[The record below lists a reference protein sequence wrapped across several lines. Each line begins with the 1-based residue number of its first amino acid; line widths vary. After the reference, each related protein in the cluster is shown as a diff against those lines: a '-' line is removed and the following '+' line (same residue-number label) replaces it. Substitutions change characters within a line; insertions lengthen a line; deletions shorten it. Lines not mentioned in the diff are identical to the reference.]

1 MKSNF
6 NLITLAFI
14 SFIFV
19 HGCDNAVNNNKAN
32 KNTNSAVV
40 TSSVEPL
47 ASPVEIPY
55 DSKLN
60 AANFVKLETGMK
72 YAEVAKIL
80 GSKGEILSEGENAGA
95 KIVMYK
101 WSGAGG
107 SFIKVVFQDGKL
119 LDKVQTGLR

>member
-14 SFIFV
+14 GFIFV

-60 AANFVKLETGMK
+60 VANFIKLENGMK
-72 YAEVAKIL
+72 YADVVKIL
-80 GSKGEILSEGENAGA
+80 GSKGEIISESEVSAA
-95 KIVMYK
+95 KIVVYK

-107 SFIKVVFQDGKL
+107 SFVKVVFQDGKL
-119 LDKVQTGLR
+119 LDKVYTGLR